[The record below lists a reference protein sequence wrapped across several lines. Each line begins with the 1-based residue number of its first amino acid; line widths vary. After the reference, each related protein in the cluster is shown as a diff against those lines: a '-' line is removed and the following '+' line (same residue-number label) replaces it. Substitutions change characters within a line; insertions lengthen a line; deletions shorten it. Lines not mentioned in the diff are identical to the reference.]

1 MALSAVAWKVCQQ
14 PLPTAP
20 NSLSTTITAG
30 TFACYQAFAVLLVLP
45 LLMRRM
51 IKDSPYNYSHMLI
64 RLAFHEN
71 GFLLG
76 FLLALKTHEFRY
88 LVYFAVPC
96 LLLLALTPVG
106 EMPKPKA

>member
-1 MALSAVAWKVCQQ
+1 MTGS
-14 PLPTAP
+14 
-20 NSLSTTITAG
+20 
-30 TFACYQAFAVLLVLP
+30 FACYQAFAALVVLP

-51 IKDSPYNYSHMLI
+51 TKASPYNFSHMLI

-76 FLLALKTHEFRY
+76 FVLVMVTHELRY
-88 LVYFAVPC
+88 LLYFGVPC

-106 EMPKPKA
+106 EMPTPKD